1 MTVNIPNILTVMR
14 LLLTPLFVI
23 FLLKHLYASALMVFI
38 IACISDSLDGVLAR
52 FLNQKTAFGAYL
64 DPMADKVLLITAFVS
79 LAILKMIPG
88 WLAVIVISRDV
99 LITIG
104 ISIFTISNIK
114 YQVKPSV
121 VSKCTTVLQ
130 SLTITAAL
138 INLVFSVSSLILVSL
153 YWVTAIFT
161 VISGTHYLYIGLNLL
176 QGVVNNGNHPDV

>member
-1 MTVNIPNILTVMR
+1 MTVNIPNILTVIR

-23 FLLKHLYASALMVFI
+23 FLLKHLYTSALIVFI

-64 DPMADKVLLITAFVS
+64 DPIADKVLLITAFVS
-79 LAILKMIPG
+79 LAIFKMIPG
-88 WLAVIVISRDV
+88 WLSVVVISRDV

-121 VSKCTTVLQ
+121 VSKCSTVIQ

-138 INLVFSVSSLILVSL
+138 INLVLPVSSLILVVL
-153 YWVTAIFT
+153 YWIAAIFT
-161 VISGTHYLYIGLNLL
+161 IISGTHYLYIGLNLL
-176 QGVVNNGNHPDV
+176 QDVANNGNHTDS

>member
-23 FLLKHLYASALMVFI
+23 FLLKHLYASALLVFV
-38 IACISDSLDGVLAR
+38 IACISDSLDGILAR

-64 DPMADKVLLITAFVS
+64 DPIADKVLLITAFVS

-88 WLAVIVISRDV
+88 WLAVIVISRDI

-104 ISIFTISNIK
+104 ISVFTISNIK

-130 SLTITAAL
+130 SLTIIAAL
-138 INLVFSVSSLILVSL
+138 VNLVFSVSSLIMVSL
-153 YWVTAIFT
+153 YWATATFT
-161 VISGTHYLYIGLNLL
+161 VISGIHYLYIGLNLL
-176 QGVVNNGNHPDV
+176 QGVVHNENPPDS

>member
-23 FLLKHLYASALMVFI
+23 FLLKDLYASALMVFI

-121 VSKCTTVLQ
+121 ISKCTTVFQ
-130 SLTITAAL
+130 SLAIIAAL
-138 INLVFSVSSLILVSL
+138 INLVFSVSSLIVISL

-161 VISGTHYLYIGLNLL
+161 VISGIHYLYIGLNLL
-176 QGVVNNGNHPDV
+176 QDVVNNGNHIDL